1 MTADGADPP
10 GGFPPGTV
18 DEIEFVRAVEE
29 RFRVLRERPLI
40 LSPEDLARV
49 VAWHRRGLPLF
60 LVLDTLEDVFR
71 EAAERRPARRPR
83 SLAYCEPAIEEA
95 ERAWR
100 EALVGRRDAPAVA
113 IDAGTLARRAKP
125 TLTASAAPAPLVAHV
140 LAQLERDAGGGLPAE
155 RVSALQREL
164 VDGCA
169 ATLPA
174 AERQDLEQEV
184 ERLVAPY
191 AGGMPPEVRE
201 RTRVALRDRLL
212 RRRFRLPDLT
222 LLALAEA
229 PLPGPGGSPAAD

>member
-1 MTADGADPP
+1 VSAGGTDPP
-10 GGFPPGTV
+10 GGPPPGAV

-29 RFRVLRERPLI
+29 RFRALRERPLI

-60 LVLDTLEDVFR
+60 LVIDTLEEVFR
-71 EAAERRPARRPR
+71 EAVERRPPRRPR

-100 EALVGRRDAPAVA
+100 EALVGRRDAPIAEV
-113 IDAGTLARRAKP
+113 DGGTLAARARP
-125 TLTASAAPAPLVAHV
+125 TLAASAAPREVAEHV
-140 LAQLERDAGGGLPAE
+140 LAQLERDAGTGLPAE
-155 RVSALQREL
+155 RVAALQREL
-164 VDGCA
+164 VDGCT
-169 ATLPA
+169 ATLTA
-174 AERQDLEQEV
+174 TERHELEAEV

-191 AGGMPPEVRE
+191 AGGMPAEVRE

-229 PLPGPGGSPAAD
+229 PFPGPGGSPAAG

>member
-1 MTADGADPP
+1 VTAGESDLPRDL
-10 GGFPPGTV
+10 PPGTA

-29 RFRVLRERPLI
+29 RFRALRERPLI
-40 LSPEDLARV
+40 LSPEDLSRV

-60 LVLDTLEDVFR
+60 LVIDTLEEVFR
-71 EAAERRPARRPR
+71 EAAARRPPRRPR

-95 ERAWR
+95 ERGWR
-100 EALVGRRDAPAVA
+100 EAIVGRRGAPAAAV
-113 IDAGTLARRAKP
+113 DAASLARRAKP
-125 TLTASAAPAPLVAHV
+125 TLDASAAPPELVGHV
-140 LAQLERDAGGGLPAE
+140 LAQLERDAGGPLPAE
-155 RVSALQREL
+155 RTAALQREL

-169 ATLPA
+169 ATLEP
-174 AERQDLEQEV
+174 AERQELEEEV

-191 AGGMPPEVRE
+191 AAGMPAGVRE

-229 PLPGPGGSPAAD
+229 PIPDAGGSPASG

>member
-1 MTADGADPP
+1 
-10 GGFPPGTV
+10 V
-18 DEIEFVRAVEE
+18 SNEEVEFVRAVEE
-29 RFRVLRERPLI
+29 RFRALRERPLI

-60 LVLDTLEDVFR
+60 LVIDTLEDVFR
-71 EAAERRPARRPR
+71 EAAERRPPRRPR

-95 ERAWR
+95 ERDWR

-113 IDAGTLARRAKP
+113 VDATVLAGRARP
-125 TLTASAAPAPLVAHV
+125 TLDASAAPPELVAHV
-140 LAQLERDAGGGLPAE
+140 LAQLEGDAGGGLPVE
-155 RVSALQREL
+155 RIAALQREL

-169 ATLPA
+169 ATLAP
-174 AERQDLEQEV
+174 AERKDLEEEV

-191 AGGMPPEVRE
+191 ARGMPVDVRE

-229 PLPGPGGSPAAD
+229 PIPGPGGSTAAG